1 MRRGRPE
8 VRPEAFPQSAE
19 VQGKE
24 PVRMLERRQEDRVRI
39 EPRVKVSGVD
49 GQGERFSE
57 HAIATNISRS
67 GALFSQIGAE
77 LRCGDLIAV
86 DYEARR
92 AHYRIVWIVDAG
104 TRDGARIAIHRVG
117 TRPCPWEELLP
128 AETVVQ

>member
-1 MRRGRPE
+1 MGVTIINDGE
-8 VRPEAFPQSAE
+8 DKLAQFLQQSL
-19 VQGKE
+19 QN
-24 PVRMLERRQEDRVRI
+24 LENLKKQFRHLGPAD
-39 EPRVKVSGVD
+39 
-49 GQGERFSE
+49 ERC
-57 HAIATNISRS
+57 
-67 GALFSQIGAE
+67 